1 MIADHAEHAATTER
15 LMRVLTD
22 HEREILRPHFG
33 EDLYQAEIAERVGV
47 SATQVA
53 RSPARSDHATGP
65 SSGWSS
71 HARRAV

>member
-22 HEREILRPHFG
+22 HEREILRLHFG
-33 EDLYQAEIAERVGV
+33 EDLYQAEIAERFGV

-53 RSPARSDHATGP
+53 RSDHATGP
-65 SSGWSS
+65 GSVWSS